1 MTVTRS
7 RMLFVLL
14 LYFSW
19 MPALRLIV
27 SRNGPQS
34 DSCSL
39 SARIGDVVTECLS
52 TWPNLKEKLRDVLSL
67 GDAELIRMEDELFST
82 GKTKI
87 EQINP
92 SPACLRALGLEW
104 PVR

>member
-1 MTVTRS
+1 
-7 RMLFVLL
+7 
-14 LYFSW
+14 

-34 DSCSL
+34 ESCSL
-39 SARIGDVVTECLS
+39 SARTGDVATECQA

-67 GDAELIRMEDELFST
+67 GDTELIRMEDELLST
-82 GKTKI
+82 GTTKI
-87 EQINP
+87 EDAEAD
-92 SPACLRALGLEW
+92 PARLRALGLEW